1 MADDEQFSLCWN
13 NFNSNLSAGFH
24 ESLCRGDLVDVTLAA
39 EGQFVKAH
47 RLVLSVCS
55 PYFRKMFTQMP
66 ANQHAFVFL
75 KDVSHTALKDLIQ
88 FMYCGEVN
96 VKQEALPAFISTAE
110 ALQIKGLTDSDPP
123 QSQTPP
129 EPSTPTPQIQPQ
141 QIQNPARVRQ
151 RTSTA
156 RSYKIETVDDSGDD
170 TKQTTQIV
178 IQTTAPTH
186 PPQATITTQAPQ
198 QQQHHHHHQQQQQPP
213 QQQHIQQSIQAQTHQ
228 LTSVSLPTA
237 TTTTAV
243 VAHKRPA
250 QRTNLGS
257 VPHIKRTKSTID
269 PLEATDANVATQQ
282 INVQTAV
289 VTSDVTKSQ
298 TQQHHHQQQQQQQ
311 TQSHHHHQQ
320 QQSQPQQQ
328 SNEPEYIDLP
338 IELPTKSEPDYVE
351 DAGDVDQG
359 EQDGT
364 YVEDESYG
372 DMRYDESYFT
382 EGEDAAAAGGNA
394 AAGGTTNTS
403 ATATTSKAIVKSQP
417 LSDSSYMDTTG
428 DQGNS
433 DAQGKSNMTYAP
445 STVAATESTKIV
457 TTTPSANEEFRKPQ
471 NLPKILDGK
480 FYNNIQPHPK
490 TPGGIQAT
498 CTTCFGIISGTTKST
513 GNFLSHIKRRH
524 KDILPTCQLYCSAKS
539 LTGFTQSDLKF
550 TSVSFPSGGPL
561 PLVLSYPGNIKEVK
575 RVITTATTPVT
586 TTTNVITNAQY
597 LRRST
602 TESSSNSS
610 TSVYKQEPTT
620 M

>member
-433 DAQGKSNMTYAP
+433 DAQESNTSLFLQSHGAVKQLYILDVP
-445 STVAATESTKIV
+445 VGV
-457 TTTPSANEEFRKPQ
+457 WLDNEEYYYMRNQKQGLNLIFRGYMYKKEASFRSTI
-471 NLPKILDGK
+471 NWI
-480 FYNNIQPHPK
+480 
-490 TPGGIQAT
+490 
-498 CTTCFGIISGTTKST
+498 CSSGN
-513 GNFLSHIKRRH
+513 G
-524 KDILPTCQLYCSAKS
+524 
-539 LTGFTQSDLKF
+539 
-550 TSVSFPSGGPL
+550 
-561 PLVLSYPGNIKEVK
+561 K
-575 RVITTATTPVT
+575 RVSENKCTARCITKVEGGLKLGKNPHNHPPKFSADNMP
-586 TTTNVITNAQY
+586 
-597 LRRST
+597 
-602 TESSSNSS
+602 SNLI
-610 TSVYKQEPTT
+610 KGDQKHHF
-620 M
+620 